1 MGESI
6 SHLQGWRLGSEFFNA
21 LVAPD
26 ATGLLLRWLADPE
39 AFKQTRQNLTGG
51 GDAWVKLDGVKQ
63 KLKSI
68 ALTDLSG
75 AD

>member
-39 AFKQTRQNLTGG
+39 AFKQTRQNLTIRVEAMRGSN
-51 GDAWVKLDGVKQ
+51 WME
-63 KLKSI
+63 
-68 ALTDLSG
+68 
-75 AD
+75 